1 MSERR
6 EKLVEIAKALG
17 FVLVGFF
24 GGIAAAAFVDG
35 FRDGFRDAAR
45 EHGVE
50 QPAGTAPGSD
60 QPRKIRPD
68 G

>member
-24 GGIAAAAFVDG
+24 GGMAAAAFVDG
-35 FRDGFRDAAR
+35 FRDGWDNAAR
-45 EHGVE
+45 ERGVE
-50 QPAGTAPGSD
+50 QPAGDTPGSD